1 MIVLLDFQLMVMVF
15 LFGKLQKLLQKK
27 LEKKQYI
34 KKERQLFS
42 FNFQHLYI
50 VFKCRNYFQN
60 FNMCN
65 SIPCFQMSNF
75 IFCNISYISFFKIF
89 FFSST
94 FLNKTKFKSTTC
106 GAGKISSAG
115 QGSCVSCDAGK
126 APNIDKNACENCA
139 AGTYELNNICTPC
152 AVGYMQDV
160 AAQTSCKI
168 CPGKA

>member
-1 MIVLLDFQLMVMVF
+1 LF
-15 LFGKLQKLLQKK
+15 LNV
-27 LEKKQYI
+27 EI
-34 KKERQLFS
+34 
-42 FNFQHLYI
+42 I
-50 VFKCRNYFQN
+50 
-60 FNMCN
+60 
-65 SIPCFQMSNF
+65 
-75 IFCNISYISFFKIF
+75 FKILTCAIQSLVSKCLTLSFVIYLTFLSSKF